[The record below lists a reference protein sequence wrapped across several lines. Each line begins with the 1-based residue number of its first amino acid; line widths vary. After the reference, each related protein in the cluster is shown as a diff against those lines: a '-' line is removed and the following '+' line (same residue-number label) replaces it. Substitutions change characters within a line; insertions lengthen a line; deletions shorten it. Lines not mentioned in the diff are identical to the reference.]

1 MFRELFMTDTS
12 RCASGSFARGFTRG
26 KRVRRSPFAETP
38 NGLGADG
45 NSLSKVRSKAT
56 IWLRTAGELCS
67 RRLRCLVC
75 SPLPHEVPDELG
87 NLICCGIEREMA
99 RLEDV
104 DFGLGHVLAVAFR
117 FAEVEREI
125 ILTPN
130 HQ

>member
-1 MFRELFMTDTS
+1 MRAVPSLAGLPGE
-12 RCASGSFARGFTRG
+12 

-38 NGLGADG
+38 NGLGVDG
-45 NSLSKVRSKAT
+45 NSLNKVRSKAT
-56 IWLRTAGELCS
+56 IWLRTAGGLCS

-75 SPLPHEVPDELG
+75 SPLLHEVPDELG
-87 NLICCGIEREMA
+87 NLICYCIEREMA

-117 FAEVEREI
+117 FAEVERKI
-125 ILTPN
+125 ILTPD